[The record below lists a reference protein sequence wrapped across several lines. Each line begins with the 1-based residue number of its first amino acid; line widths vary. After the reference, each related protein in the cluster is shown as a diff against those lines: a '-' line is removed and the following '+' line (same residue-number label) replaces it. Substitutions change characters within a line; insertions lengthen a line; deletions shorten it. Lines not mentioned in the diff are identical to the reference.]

1 MIICAIL
8 LIGTELVRGELRDAN
23 GHWLAGKLAELG
35 HEVREL
41 RTIDDDMDRIVETL
55 KELGAHHDFL
65 FVTGGLGPTSDD
77 LTAAAAAR
85 AQGRELALD
94 TRSLERVRAAFQKS
108 GVPMHPMNEKQALFP
123 EGATVLDND
132 LGTAPGFA
140 CKIGR
145 ASAFFTPGVPR
156 EMQHIFE
163 ERIVPSLPKPNA
175 PLVVER
181 VTVFGLPESTVA
193 GRVES
198 VEREFPVTLG
208 YRAGSHEIE
217 VKVQGQATPGEPI
230 EVVRAQA
237 VAARN
242 RVIELLGDAI
252 FVEGRVA
259 LPEYFGNS
267 FKERNISVGF
277 AESCTGG
284 LVSHLVTTVAGCS
297 TCFFGSVVSYD
308 NSVKQGV
315 LGVPAEIL
323 QRHGA
328 VSEECAVA
336 MARGAVRALGVDV
349 GISIT
354 GIAGP
359 SGGSPE
365 KPVGLVHFA
374 ATSGDIVLT
383 RRHEFRGDRAQ
394 IQRRAATRALV
405 LGLELLRE
413 LSR

>member
-1 MIICAIL
+1 MICAIL
-8 LIGTELVRGELRDAN
+8 LIGTELVRGELRDKN
-23 GHWLAGKLAELG
+23 GHSIAGRLAELG
-35 HEVREL
+35 YEVREL
-41 RTIDDDMDRIVETL
+41 RTVDDDISRIAQTL
-55 KELGAHHDFL
+55 TALGSRYDFL

-85 AQGRELALD
+85 AIGRELTLD
-94 TRSLERVRAAFQKS
+94 ARSLERIRAAFQKA
-108 GVPMHPMNEKQALFP
+108 GVPMHPMNDKQALFP
-123 EGATVLDND
+123 EGASVLDNE

-140 CKIGR
+140 CTIGR
-145 ASAFFTPGVPR
+145 ARAFFTPGVPR
-156 EMQHIFE
+156 EMEHIFE
-163 ERIVPSLPKPNA
+163 ERILPSLPKPEA
-175 PLVVER
+175 PLFIER
-181 VTVFGLPESTVA
+181 LSVFGLPESTVA

-198 VEREFPVTLG
+198 VARDFPVTLG

-217 VKVQGQATPGEPI
+217 VKIQGQATPGEPP
-230 EVVRAQA
+230 ELARART
-237 VAARN
+237 VAARD
-242 RVIELLGDAI
+242 RAAELLGDALI
-252 FVEGRVA
+252 VQGRVELA
-259 LPEYFGNS
+259 EHFGNS

-284 LVSHLVTTVAGCS
+284 LVSHLITAVAGCS
-297 TCFFGSVVSYD
+297 ACFFGSVVCYD
-308 NSVKQGV
+308 NRVKEGT
-315 LGVPAEIL
+315 LGVSSEIL
-323 QRHGA
+323 ERHGA

-336 MARGAVRALGVDV
+336 MARGAIRALGVDV

-374 ATSGDIVLT
+374 AASGDLLLT
-383 RRHEFRGDRAQ
+383 RRVEFRGDRAQ

-413 LSR
+413 LPR